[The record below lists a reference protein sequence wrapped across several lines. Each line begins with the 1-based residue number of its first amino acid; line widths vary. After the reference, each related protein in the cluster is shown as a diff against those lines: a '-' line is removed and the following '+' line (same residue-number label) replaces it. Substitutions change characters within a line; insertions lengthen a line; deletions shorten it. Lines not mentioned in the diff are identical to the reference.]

1 MSRHSYATFSP
12 VHACFT
18 AAAVALAMLLTGC
31 SGTTTQGVP
40 PSETSTTTALPASAE
55 PSPSVSAAAL
65 PTPLVYKPA
74 DAHGKAQ
81 NVPVPVMPELA
92 KENSEAG
99 LEAFIGYWYAAY
111 SYATET
117 GDTGPW
123 SQSTDVTTVSGIAYR
138 NAIEV
143 NYADGRWVMGGRI
156 RTPVVEVLWQDGT
169 IQQPAKVQVIQEEI
183 HYFRA
188 DGSPGQAMSPESND
202 AEAVMAAYRDGRWLV
217 VDNGLILD

>member
-65 PTPLVYKPA
+65 STPLVYKPA

-99 LEAFIGYWYAAY
+99 LEAFIGYWYAVGQ
-111 SYATET
+111 YADQT
-117 GDTGPW
+117 GDVSVLSTLSASDCKACAYYIQASTDSNRNGRWISGGEISTPKVDITW
-123 SQSTDVTTVSGIAYR
+123 DTSSATQQATVQVVQESIKYYNADGTEGRPADPATNDAFSVVASFQSTWR
-138 NAIEV
+138 
-143 NYADGRWVMGGRI
+143 
-156 RTPVVEVLWQDGT
+156 
-169 IQQPAKVQVIQEEI
+169 
-183 HYFRA
+183 
-188 DGSPGQAMSPESND
+188 
-202 AEAVMAAYRDGRWLV
+202 V
-217 VDNGLILD
+217 VDTGVIR